1 MVMAGRGSRSPRR
14 IVSLVALA
22 MTLGAVLVPTL
33 SNMRSTSPAEA
44 RSSTASASS
53 RDSSGASGSS
63 ASPVASPGSVSASA
77 SVTSASVTSAS
88 SASASLALPKSP
100 LGASNRADPRLRRI
114 GFASARGLDSH
125 WLKHGSEFNVSSKAE
140 YLAMAQELRDAP
152 LSGNVIEAPQSNGSY
167 ARFDR
172 RSGAFLAFNRDLTI
186 RTFFRPDD
194 GEAYFRR
201 AVNRR

>member
-1 MVMAGRGSRSPRR
+1 MVMAGRGSRSQRR

-22 MTLGAVLVPTL
+22 MTLAAVLIPAL

-44 RSSTASASS
+44 RSSGAAAPSTLAVPASTFAAPASASS
-53 RDSSGASGSS
+53 PS
-63 ASPVASPGSVSASA
+63 ASPL
-77 SVTSASVTSAS
+77 S
-88 SASASLALPKSP
+88 SAAPTSASLAVPKPSA
-100 LGASNRADPRLRRI
+100 GAPNRADLRLRRI
-114 GFASARGLDSH
+114 GFASSRGLDSH
-125 WLKHGSEFNVSSKAE
+125 WLKHGSEFNVSFKTE
-140 YLAMAQELRDAP
+140 YLALAQDLRDAP
-152 LSGNVIEAPQSNGSY
+152 LSGRVIEAPQANGSY

-172 RSGAFLAFNRDLTI
+172 VTGAFLAFNRDLTI